1 MPGLTAFNR
10 RWSVGSDDFVLPGGI
25 LSIFHLICAI
35 ILTCVLC
42 LADFKNSD
50 QCILEIWI
58 FNIVY
63 LSIVMLCLL
72 LEIFMSCVSYKGSIL
87 NTEPRSAV
95 KFILYIRLLVLNGE
109 MLVLGYGI
117 YWIVVNY
124 HTCPINYAKT
134 VFLVLIVLNCF
145 TIVCIFVN
153 IWCAYDPA
161 GRSWVKM
168 KAYQRSMRESESKY
182 QYKRSGST
190 RNWRQRKVM
199 KAYQDSWDQRC
210 RVLFCCMSATDSNRN
225 SFREIARLLSDYFR
239 DLDVVPSDVVAGI
252 ILLRVYQKIERK
264 SIIEQRKNDTYEFLS
279 GVPVTSSTKF
289 LSLQEGGVDLDLF
302 QNVIRYVYFAVRAY
316 GWPMYA
322 VTDKMGLCRICS
334 KASCC
339 FPNLRNGMEV
349 IEDNCCHLNRATLQ
363 TLSELGNIEIIYAT
377 YHVDIGKTPFFIALD
392 YDREKIVISIR
403 GTLSMKDILTDL
415 NADAERIPME
425 PLCDDFLGHKGMVTA
440 AIYILDKIKS
450 EKLLD
455 RAHNYRTYIGTKTY
469 ELVIV
474 GHSLGAGIASI
485 LGILLR
491 KEYPNLMCFCY
502 SPPGGL
508 LSMDA
513 MEYTKSFT
521 TAVVLGKDVVPRLG
535 LNQMEAL
542 RADLI
547 NAIKRSVD
555 PKWKII
561 SCGVMCCCCSI
572 EPTSATELSTAD
584 QAMAE
589 YIQEKQQS
597 RTFGGVH
604 PSDSNIALTTH
615 LPMYPPGRI
624 IHIVRHHPTKDE
636 KALSGSEPVYQAIW
650 AENTDFDEVLISPV
664 MIQDHMPDQLLT
676 ALNKVVINKGP
687 RKPRRLNIN
696 EMWNDEPPE
705 RHEVHNYCLE
715 TCFTTFPESQSIGI
729 KEVFPQKLEVG
740 KRLSFLYKNDNAEV
754 NKKLAAPL
762 AQPEYF
768 SDTSSLT
775 SNMSNWENAPETA
788 IADIVEHV
796 KVSQVLKRTP
806 KIIGSLSTCVDD
818 IRNVKTFEK
827 LSKSN
832 NNPTE
837 QSNSSGNLSSASGLS
852 SKTNCSNDNEHFV
865 GVNQCLWQRNL
876 FSGEKTKG
884 LTMAE
889 DLLEEILE
897 YAECAEFFKSD
908 SLLSDYG
915 DELLEEGDDK
925 KDSTNI
931 RSLELPNMMHMSSPL
946 ILSPSSL
953 DIDPDVISNYAIDL
967 NLDQEHRS
975 LLSYQNLQ
983 TSILKVSNAGT
994 CNGSN
999 SPLCSK
1005 TVTFN
1010 PEVQS
1015 IDDKIFLERS
1025 DSLDRKRE
1033 KFKLWNFM
1041 HWRHCKKSKRTNSD
1055 SELATYNVSTI
1066 STPKICVRH
1075 QVKKNENSPLLNNVK
1090 RDSEQT

>member
-10 RWSVGSDDFVLPGGI
+10 RWSVGSDDFVLPGAI
-25 LSIFHLICAI
+25 LSLFHLICAL
-35 ILTCVLC
+35 ILTGVLC
-42 LADFKNSD
+42 LTDFKNSD
-50 QCILEIWI
+50 HCVLELWI

-63 LSIVMLCLL
+63 LSIVLLCLM
-72 LEIFMSCVSYKGSIL
+72 LEFYMSCVSYKGSIL

-95 KFILYIRLLVLNGE
+95 KYILYVRLLILNGE
-109 MLVLGYGI
+109 MVVLGYGI
-117 YWIVVNY
+117 YWTAVNY
-124 HTCPINYAKT
+124 HTCPVNYAKT
-134 VFLVLIVLNCF
+134 VFLVLITLNWF
-145 TIVCIFVN
+145 TIICILVN

-210 RVLFCCMSATDSNRN
+210 RLLFCCMRATDTNRN

-252 ILLRVYQKIERK
+252 ILLRIYQKIERRA
-264 SIIEQRKNDTYEFLS
+264 IIERRKNDTYEFLS

-289 LSLQEGGVDLDLF
+289 LSLQEGGADLELF
-302 QNVIRYVYFAVRAY
+302 QTVIRYVHFAVRAY
-316 GWPMYA
+316 GWPMF
-322 VTDKMGLCRICS
+322 VMTNKMGLCHICS
-334 KASCC
+334 NASCC
-339 FPNLRNGMEV
+339 FPNVRNGVEV
-349 IEDNCCHLNRATLQ
+349 VEDNCCNFNRAALQ
-363 TLSELGNIEIIYAT
+363 TLSEFGNIEIIYAT

-403 GTLSMKDILTDL
+403 GTLSMNDILTDL
-415 NADAERIPME
+415 NAEAERIPVE
-425 PLCDDFLGHKGMVTA
+425 PLHDDFLGHKGMVSA
-440 AIYILDKIKS
+440 AVYILEKIRL
-450 EKLLD
+450 EKLLE
-455 RAHNYRTYIGTKTY
+455 RAHNYRTFLGTKDY
-469 ELVIV
+469 DLVIV

-485 LGILLR
+485 LGIMLR
-491 KEYPNLMCFCY
+491 REYPNLSCYCY

-508 LSMDA
+508 LSMAA

-561 SCGVMCCCCSI
+561 SCGVMCCCCAI

-584 QAMAE
+584 QVMAD
-589 YIQEKQQS
+589 YIQEKQQT
-597 RTFGGVH
+597 RTTGGVH
-604 PSDSNIALTTH
+604 PSDSTIALTRH
-615 LPMYPPGRI
+615 PPMYPPGRV

-636 KALSGSEPVYQAIW
+636 KALSGNDPVYQAIW

-664 MIQDHMPDQLLT
+664 MIQDHMPDTLLT
-676 ALNKVVINKGP
+676 ALNKVVINMGP
-687 RKPRRLNIN
+687 RKPRRLNLNDVWN
-696 EMWNDEPPE
+696 EYKTQQEVAE
-705 RHEVHNYCLE
+705 RQNVCLE
-715 TCFTTFPESQSIGI
+715 TCFTAFPETA
-729 KEVFPQKLEVG
+729 VFPPKVEPI
-740 KRLSFLYKNDNAEV
+740 KRLVHKVEIARKML
-754 NKKLAAPL
+754 APL

-775 SNMSNWENAPETA
+775 SNNSNLEPAPENPT
-788 IADIVEHV
+788 IAD
-796 KVSQVLKRTP
+796 SPQVILAMRRTP
-806 KIIGSLSTCVDD
+806 KIIGNLSTCDDD

-827 LSKSN
+827 LAKASHTDK
-832 NNPTE
+832 
-837 QSNSSGNLSSASGLS
+837 SNSSSNVSSTSGFS
-852 SKTNCSNDNEHFV
+852 GRTNCSNEHEHFV
-865 GVNQCLWQRNL
+865 SLGSCSWQRSCDSEQVKSTSL
-876 FSGEKTKG
+876 
-884 LTMAE
+884 AE

-908 SLLSDYG
+908 SLLTDYG
-915 DELLEEGDDK
+915 DQLVDGDTTLK
-925 KDSTNI
+925 
-931 RSLELPNMMHMSSPL
+931 LPTLRFSETSHSPL

-967 NLDQEHRS
+967 NLEQEHRS
-975 LLSYQNLQ
+975 LLSYQNLHS
-983 TSILKVSNAGT
+983 SILKVQGNS

-1010 PEVQS
+1010 PEVLS
-1015 IDDKIFLERS
+1015 IDDKVEQAETGKERFRLWTYIQS
-1025 DSLDRKRE
+1025 HFAKR
-1033 KFKLWNFM
+1033 
-1041 HWRHCKKSKRTNSD
+1041 SKHSSAEVSSN
-1055 SELATYNVSTI
+1055 NVSTI
-1066 STPKICVRH
+1066 SSRSDKCSV
-1075 QVKKNENSPLLNNVK
+1075 EPLLDTFK
-1090 RDSEQT
+1090 SDSEYT

>member
-25 LSIFHLICAI
+25 LSTFHLICAI

-42 LADFKNSD
+42 LTDFKNPD
-50 QCILEIWI
+50 YCVFEIWI

-63 LSIVMLCLL
+63 LSIVMLCLI
-72 LEIFMSCVSYKGSIL
+72 LEVYMSCVSYKGSIL
-87 NTEPRSAV
+87 NTEPRTAV
-95 KFILYIRLLVLNGE
+95 KYILYVRLLVLNGE
-109 MLVLGYGI
+109 MVVLGYGI
-117 YWIVVNY
+117 YWTAVNY
-124 HTCPINYAKT
+124 HTCPVNYAKT
-134 VFLVLIVLNCF
+134 VFLVLILLNCF
-145 TIVCIFVN
+145 TIICIFVN

-168 KAYQRSMRESESKY
+168 KTYQRSLRESESKF

-210 RVLFCCMSATDSNRN
+210 RVLFCCMRATDTNRN

-252 ILLRVYQKIERK
+252 ILLRVYQKVERRAIIER
-264 SIIEQRKNDTYEFLS
+264 RKNDTYEFLS

-289 LSLQEGGVDLDLF
+289 LSLQEGGTDLELF
-302 QNVIRYVYFAVRAY
+302 QTVIRYVYFAVRAY

-322 VTDKMGLCRICS
+322 MTKKMGLCRICS

-339 FPNLRNGMEV
+339 FPNLRNGIEV
-349 IEDNCCHLNRATLQ
+349 IEDNCCHLNRAALQ

-403 GTLSMKDILTDL
+403 GTLSMNDILTDL
-415 NADAERIPME
+415 NAEAERIPVE
-425 PLCDDFLGHKGMVTA
+425 PLRDDFLGHKGMVSA
-440 AIYILDKIKS
+440 AVYVLEKIKA
-450 EKLLD
+450 EKLLE
-455 RAHNYRTYIGTKTY
+455 RAHNYRTFIGTKDY
-469 ELVIV
+469 DLVIV

-508 LSMDA
+508 LSMAA
-513 MEYTKSFT
+513 MEYTKTFT
-521 TAVVLGKDVVPRLG
+521 TGVVLGKDVVPRLG

-584 QAMAE
+584 QAMAD
-589 YIQEKQQS
+589 YIQEKQQT
-597 RTFGGVH
+597 RTVGGVH
-604 PSDSNIALTTH
+604 PSDSSIALTTH

-636 KALSGSEPVYQAIW
+636 KALSGKEPVYQAIW

-664 MIQDHMPDQLLT
+664 MIQDHMPDKLLT
-676 ALNKVVINKGP
+676 ALNKVVINMGP

-696 EMWNDEPPE
+696 DVWNEYKSEDQP
-705 RHEVHNYCLE
+705 EVHNICLE
-715 TCFTTFPESQSIGI
+715 TCFTTFPEPRL
-729 KEVFPQKLEVG
+729 VVPQKIV
-740 KRLSFLYKNDNAEV
+740 
-754 NKKLAAPL
+754 KKLSIVHRNDFYEKKVTAPL

-768 SDTSSLT
+768 SDTSSLASTT
-775 SNMSNWENAPETA
+775 SNWDNVVEAPVVDVVNESA
-788 IADIVEHV
+788 RFM
-796 KVSQVLKRTP
+796 QPMKRTP
-806 KIIGSLSTCVDD
+806 RMIGSLSTCVDD

-827 LSKSN
+827 LTKTSN

-837 QSNSSGNLSSASGLS
+837 QSNSSSNLSSASGLS

-865 GVNQCLWQRNL
+865 GMNQCSWQRNVWDL
-876 FSGEKTKG
+876 HEKPKTSS
-884 LTMAE
+884 LAE

-915 DELLEEGDDK
+915 EELLDGDDNK
-925 KDSTNI
+925 KEKMPSLKLPDIPTN
-931 RSLELPNMMHMSSPL
+931 SSSPL

-967 NLDQEHRS
+967 NLEQEHRS

-983 TSILKVSNAGT
+983 SSILKVSQPGT
-994 CNGSN
+994 CNGSH

-1010 PEVQS
+1010 PDVQS
-1015 IDDKIFLERS
+1015 IDDKIFLGHADYIDKKR
-1025 DSLDRKRE
+1025 DR
-1033 KFKLWNFM
+1033 FKLFNFIQ
-1041 HWRHCKKSKRTNSD
+1041 WRYFKKFKRTNSD
-1055 SELATYNVSTI
+1055 SDLGTYVSTI
-1066 STPKICVRH
+1066 SSESNCVESKVQSR
-1075 QVKKNENSPLLNNVK
+1075 NENLPLLNLVK
-1090 RDSEQT
+1090 ADSEYT